1 MDPCKGAIAVA
12 IVALTVG
19 ATSIWDSR
27 AQPPAP
33 AAACLATVPP
43 SGKFCTDVEACKKF
57 CTCACDFDPSKWKP
71 NVKNDGSTTCPR
83 APVSGPG
90 MLASDSPDLLP
101 LPPFD
106 FITARSSERATRTV
120 IEGLQRLDARLAA
133 SPNRRKYNY
142 TVRVVSCYRPHL
154 EDTEP
159 ECGFVLKAMRVIEKY
174 PEKRAEWEP
183 KLNPQNL
190 GLAWPGAT
198 PHSAGTACDLVLV
211 DAQGRDS
218 FDWRAGVRGAPRSSI
233 DQRVA
238 SKMLD
243 EEVTD
248 STVGALRLNY
258 EAWHFEWGGPTGGR
272 CKDPECATR
281 HYPACGKP
289 NCN

>member
-1 MDPCKGAIAVA
+1 
-12 IVALTVG
+12 
-19 ATSIWDSR
+19 
-27 AQPPAP
+27 
-33 AAACLATVPP
+33 
-43 SGKFCTDVEACKKF
+43 
-57 CTCACDFDPSKWKP
+57 
-71 NVKNDGSTTCPR
+71 
-83 APVSGPG
+83 

-101 LPPFD
+101 LPHFD
-106 FITARSSERATRTV
+106 FITARSSGRATRPV
-120 IEGLQRLDARLAA
+120 IEGLQRLDARLAT

-190 GLAWPGAT
+190 GLAWPGAM

-211 DAQGRDS
+211 DAQDRDS
-218 FDWRAGVRGAPRSSI
+218 FDWRAGVRGAPQSSI

-272 CKDPECATR
+272 CKDPDCATR